1 MKLPETGLS
10 RDEVLARLARMR
22 DNDLSWRDGR
32 TFAYVYDP
40 GAEAEDLAKTAYLDF
55 LAENA
60 LDPTASPSVMAMEN
74 DVIAMAAAHLGADP
88 AQAWGSF
95 TSGGTESIICSVKA
109 ARDHARTHKP
119 HITRPRMVLPVTA
132 HAAFQKAA
140 HYLCV
145 ELDLVDVEPD
155 TFSASAEALEAAVTE
170 DTILLVAS
178 APSYAHGACDD
189 VVGIGQVAL
198 KHGLLLHV
206 DACMGGWILPLYK
219 RLGADVPDFDLS
231 VPGVTSISMDLHKY
245 AYCPKGASVVLYN
258 DKDLKSHQIFSCS
271 NWTGYTIINP
281 TVQSTKT
288 AGPVA
293 AAWTL
298 TQYLGL
304 DGYLELARPVLEATI
319 AAKQGIR
326 EIPGLEVMGD
336 PLMPLIGVS
345 SDEVNVFHVVDEM
358 KQRGWY
364 IQPQMGLRRADG
376 TRYKENFH
384 LSLNRT
390 SAAQVPD
397 MLVAL
402 RESVEAARAFPK
414 LDMAAQLQSMLAG
427 FDLSRLSDE
436 AFGDLMGMAGVQ
448 GTALPERMAAIN
460 GLLDALP
467 PELADKVLTAF
478 FTNLNHSPE

>member
-1 MKLPETGLS
+1 MKLPDHGLS
-10 RDEVLARLARMR
+10 REDVLTRLAGMR
-22 DNDLSWRDGR
+22 ENDLSWRDGR

-60 LDPTASPSVMAMEN
+60 LDPTAFPSVMRMEN
-74 DVIAMAAAHLGADP
+74 DVVAMGARHLGGDP
-88 AQAWGSF
+88 ATTYGSF
-95 TSGGTESIICSVKA
+95 TSGGTESIICAVKS

-140 HYLCV
+140 HYLCI
-145 ELDLVDVEPD
+145 ELDLVDVDPD
-155 TFSASAEALEAAVTE
+155 TFAAQPDAMKAALTP
-170 DTILLVAS
+170 DTILMVAS

-189 VVGIGQVAL
+189 IVGIGAVADEA
-198 KHGLLLHV
+198 GVLLHV
-206 DACMGGWILPLYK
+206 DACMGGWILPLY
-219 RLGADVPDFDLS
+219 RQLGADVAPFDFS
-231 VPGVTSISMDLHKY
+231 VRGVTSISMDLHKY
-245 AYCPKGASVVLYN
+245 AYCPKGASLVLYR
-258 DKDLKSHQIFSCS
+258 DKDLKQHQIFSCS

-293 AAWTL
+293 AAWAL
-298 TQYLGL
+298 TQFLGL
-304 DGYLELARPVLEATI
+304 DGYLELARPVLEATQ
-319 AAKQGIR
+319 AAKEGIR
-326 EIPGLEVMGD
+326 AIDGLTVMGD
-336 PLMPLIGVS
+336 PLMPLIGVC
-345 SDEVNVFHVVDEM
+345 SDEINVFHIVDEM

-376 TRYKENFH
+376 TRYRENFH

-390 SAAQVPD
+390 SAAQVPA

-402 RESVEAARAFPK
+402 RESVEAARAYPN
-414 LDMAAQLQSMLAG
+414 LDMASQLQSMLSG
-427 FDLSRLSDE
+427 FDLTRLDDASFN
-436 AFGDLMGMAGVQ
+436 ALMGMAGVT
-448 GTALPERMAAIN
+448 GSDLPERMAAIN

-478 FTNLNHSPE
+478 FTNLNHTAD